1 MKIKVKVKPNA
12 KKNEVKKIEE
22 GFYEVRVTVV
32 PEKGKANKK
41 VIELLSKELKVPKS
55 RIKLVRG
62 ETSKEKIFEIE
73 DWSLL

>member
-12 KKNEVKKIEE
+12 SKNEIKEIEKDY
-22 GFYEVRVTVV
+22 FEVRVTVV

-41 VIELLSKELKVPKS
+41 VIELLSKYLKKPKS
-55 RIKLVRG
+55 KIKLIRG

-73 DWSLL
+73 E

>member
-12 KKNEVKKIEE
+12 SRNEIKEIEKNY
-22 GFYEVRVTVV
+22 YEIRVTVV

-41 VIELLSKELKVPKS
+41 VVELLSKHLKKPKS
-55 RIKLVRG
+55 KIKLIKG

-73 DWSLL
+73 D

>member
-12 KKNEVKKIEE
+12 KKNELKEIEPDY
-22 GFYEVRVTVV
+22 YEIRVTVV

-41 VIELLSKELKVPKS
+41 VVEILSKHLKVPKS
-55 RIKLVRG
+55 RIKLIKG

-73 DWSLL
+73 E